1 MAALNNARL
10 LISSYRLIQYPL
22 VALVLAR
29 LARGRRRGDPL
40 ERTQAPSGESISA
53 VVPGRDEEQRLA
65 PCLEPLVGDPDLL
78 EVIVVDDESSDRTIE
93 VAAAAGATMLEGQ
106 PLPPGWA
113 GKAWALEQGL
123 RAARGDL
130 VLFLDADC
138 LPLTRASVQE
148 SVRRRQQSGFPDP
161 ADRTGTS
168 LLEPARPGER
178 LPRFHR
184 ATPLG
189 A

>member
-1 MAALNNARL
+1 M
-10 LISSYRLIQYPL
+10 
-22 VALVLAR
+22 
-29 LARGRRRGDPL
+29 
-40 ERTQAPSGESISA
+40 
-53 VVPGRDEEQRLA
+53 
-65 PCLEPLVGDPDLL
+65 GDPDLL

-148 SVRRRQQSGFPDP
+148 SVRRRQ
-161 ADRTGTS
+161 
-168 LLEPARPGER
+168 
-178 LPRFHR
+178 
-184 ATPLG
+184 
-189 A
+189 